1 MTPKHHKAIGLYWSQ
16 YSTSEV
22 ANLSG
27 LKTQDRVRRVWKA
40 AIARGE
46 IVPIPNCDRPRD
58 GFTLEIVML
67 GQIGNQCSPERRV
80 A

>member
-1 MTPKHHKAIGLYWSQ
+1 MTPRHRKAIALYWSQ
-16 YSTSEV
+16 YSTAQV
-22 ANLSG
+22 ASLCG
-27 LKTQDRVRRVWKA
+27 LTQDRVRRVWKS

-58 GFTLEIVML
+58 GFPLEIIML
-67 GQIGNQCSPERRV
+67 GQLGNQCSPERRV